1 MPILDLNA
9 PYPEQVGL
17 TDEGAKGYVFRRCP
31 GNQRLYTYDLD
42 TPLRTACNGACQASW
57 TPVPAAPT
65 AKPLG
70 QWTIIRGE
78 NGQGQWAYRGRPVYT
93 LVNDPPYAPK
103 GDGKEDGKWHLL
115 PYEK

>member
-1 MPILDLNA
+1 MQVLDFNL

-42 TPLRTACNGACQASW
+42 TPLRSACKGECEATWS
-57 TPVPAAPT
+57 PVTAAPT
-65 AKPLG
+65 ARALG
-70 QWTIIRGE
+70 QWSVIRRDD
-78 NGQGQWAYRGRPVYT
+78 GQGQWAYRGKPVYT
-93 LVNDPPYAPK
+93 MLNDPPYAPK
-103 GDGKEDGKWHLL
+103 GDGKEYGKWHLL

>member
-1 MPILDLNA
+1 MQVLDFNL

-42 TPLRTACNGACQASW
+42 TPLRSACKGECEATWS
-57 TPVPAAPT
+57 PVTAAPT
-65 AKPLG
+65 ARALV
-70 QWTIIRGE
+70 QWSVIRRDD
-78 NGQGQWAYRGRPVYT
+78 GQGQWAYRGKPVYT
-93 LVNDPPYAPK
+93 MLNDPPYAPK
-103 GDGKEDGKWHLL
+103 GDGKEYGKWHLL

>member
-1 MPILDLNA
+1 MAALDLNA

-17 TDEGAKGYVFRRCP
+17 TDEGDKGYVFRRCP
-31 GNQRLYTYDLD
+31 GNQRLYSYDLD
-42 TPLRTACNGACQASW
+42 TPLRSACNDACQANW
-57 TPVPAAPT
+57 MPLPASAT

-70 QWTIIRGE
+70 QWTIIRGADG
-78 NGQGQWAYRGRPVYT
+78 NGQWAYRGKPVYT
-93 LVNDPPYAPK
+93 MLNDAPYAPK